1 MADAILWI
9 ARNQQWIYLA
19 LILAGAWQLWRWW
32 RAQRRLQF
40 TYFGVEREALISS
53 RGRATALAFF
63 VLTLMAAVLL
73 LNVFIAPNLT
83 ELFGVPPT
91 PTSSLPTHTPAP
103 TWTPFF
109 ILPGLESPTAEVA
122 DSPLATRTP
131 VPAAGSGCLNPNAT
145 IDSPIPGAI
154 LAGEVEVRGTASI
167 ENFAF
172 YKVEISTL
180 GENWLPVITS
190 QLDPNDNT
198 RTLPVVDGLLGT
210 WDTRLQEP
218 GAYALRLVVVDAAG
232 QNPEPC
238 TIPIIIQEPL
248 PPTPT
253 P

>member
-9 ARNQQWIYLA
+9 ARYQRWIYLA
-19 LILAGAWQLWRWW
+19 LILAGAWQLWLWW

-40 TYFGVEREALISS
+40 TYFGVEREALINS
-53 RGRATALAFF
+53 RSRAVAFVF
-63 VLTLMAAVLL
+63 IALTLMAAILL

-83 ELFGVPPT
+83 QLFGVPPT
-91 PTSSLPTHTPAP
+91 PTSPFPTDTPPP
-103 TWTPFF
+103 TSTPFF
-109 ILPGLESPTAEVA
+109 FLPGLESSTPEVT

-131 VPAAGSGCLNPNAT
+131 VPAAGSGCLNPDAT
-145 IDSPIPGAI
+145 INSPIPGAI
-154 LAGEVEVRGTASI
+154 LAGEVEVSGTANI

-180 GENWLPVITS
+180 GENWLPIITS
-190 QLDPNDNT
+190 QPDPADDT
-198 RTLPVVDGLLGT
+198 RTLPVVDGLLGK
-210 WDTRLQEP
+210 WDTRLQGP
-218 GAYALRLVVVDAAG
+218 GSYALRLVVIDAAG
-232 QNPEPC
+232 QSPEPC